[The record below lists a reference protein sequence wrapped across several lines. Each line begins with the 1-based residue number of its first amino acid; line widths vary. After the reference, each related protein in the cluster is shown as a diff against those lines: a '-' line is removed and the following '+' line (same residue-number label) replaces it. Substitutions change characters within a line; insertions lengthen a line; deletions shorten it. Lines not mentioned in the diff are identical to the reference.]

1 MGVNTNRWREVHY
14 LVGLGQ
20 AVKAVPPEEREGLF
34 NDYGR
39 YMDWIQTVPQEGDRQ
54 FRHMLRYFLFPD
66 LVERMSSN
74 RDRLRVLDA
83 FGIAKPRA
91 TRKWTDRPL
100 DEALL
105 ELRED
110 ERRVGK
116 EGVGTGGYRWCRTP

>member
-1 MGVNTNRWREVHY
+1 
-14 LVGLGQ
+14 
-20 AVKAVPPEEREGLF
+20 
-34 NDYGR
+34 
-39 YMDWIQTVPQEGDRQ
+39 MDWIQTVPQEGDRQ

-91 TRKWTDRPL
+91 TRQWTDRQL

-105 ELRED
+105 ELRQTMAEQYGTRELD
-110 ERRVGK
+110 FYRPPLRDRKSGRYGKSVSVRVNL
-116 EGVGTGGYRWCRTP
+116 GGCPH

>member
-14 LVGLGQ
+14 VVGLGQ

-74 RDRLRVLDA
+74 RDRLRV
-83 FGIAKPRA
+83 RSEEQ
-91 TRKWTDRPL
+91 TS
-100 DEALL
+100 
-105 ELRED
+105 ELQSLMSISYA
-110 ERRVGK
+110 V
-116 EGVGTGGYRWCRTP
+116 C